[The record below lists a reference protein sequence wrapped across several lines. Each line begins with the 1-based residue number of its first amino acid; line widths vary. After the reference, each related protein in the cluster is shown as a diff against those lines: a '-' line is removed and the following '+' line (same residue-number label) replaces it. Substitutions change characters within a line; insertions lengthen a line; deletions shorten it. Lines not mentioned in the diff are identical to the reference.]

1 MTRDNRDTQETD
13 RWRRLC
19 AFVDGELQGREAADL
34 ARSIAENSAEAR
46 DAAMLGALKGTVAE
60 ALTPTD
66 DRIPRVPPT
75 PGARSG
81 HPRISLARRMLAASI
96 LLLLVAGSGW
106 IAVQN
111 EDAAPTDATR
121 IAPWIETALAQHA
134 ALSRAAEATPPPP
147 PARGTAAR
155 GTAVASNGFS
165 PFIPRLDAGQLHIV
179 RRMSFAGPSGHQGVA
194 VHYRGDRGCKLTLA
208 VLDDGAS
215 NLGETLERRDFADT
229 TLLAWRVGRV
239 RYMLLASGMAPAR
252 LSVIA
257 RAVHDASQRHREI
270 DHADR
275 ERIADARSRSQPCR
289 A

>member
-1 MTRDNRDTQETD
+1 MTRDDRDTQETE

-34 ARSIAENSAEAR
+34 ARSIAENPADAR
-46 DAAMLGALKGTVAE
+46 DAAMLGAVKGSVAE
-60 ALTPTD
+60 ALTPMD

-81 HPRISLARRMLAASI
+81 HPRISLVRRMLAASI

-111 EDAAPTDATR
+111 DGAPPTDA
-121 IAPWIETALAQHA
+121 AQMPPWIETALAQHA
-134 ALSRAAEATPPPP
+134 VLSREAEAAPP
-147 PARGTAAR
+147 PATRGTPIA
-155 GTAVASNGFS
+155 TDGFS

-194 VHYRGDRGCKLTLA
+194 VHYRGNRGCKLTLA
-208 VLDDGAS
+208 ALDDGAG
-215 NLGETLERRDFADT
+215 NLGEALERREFADT

-239 RYMLLASGMAPAR
+239 RYMLMASGMEPAR

-270 DHADR
+270 DGADR
-275 ERIADARSRSQPCR
+275 ERIADARRRSQPCR